1 MGASL
6 ELALPGPGGPP
17 RLRRLPTLLCGGLLL
32 AAAIGFGWRGPGEPG
47 PLSVP
52 EPERTLALLAGR
64 TLDLD
69 DALDQAPAWER
80 RLHEL
85 TVTEGAGDLG
95 QAIAWYEELAGSS
108 DDPVVEVQLAV
119 LEGEA
124 GRVGRLRDRIEGWEG
139 EGPPLGTFAP
149 VLRAA
154 YLEGPG
160 DVGAPPVPSAELA
173 AALPAGWYQDR
184 FAIRLALRS
193 GDGARLSALRAARAA
208 RLGPLLGRARRLAVL
223 ELTTLVASA
232 VVLVVGIGRLRRRPA
247 ALAVG
252 TAAIPPPWSGRIGV
266 AVLVRGGAAGLG
278 LAAAAGL
285 LLAHLEVDHPL
296 VDALMVPAASLP
308 LILLARRHL
317 VAAGRGL
324 WRGLGLWPPSGG
336 LRRLAAA
343 AALLVAAGTLADLLV
358 GFVGQWAGHAAHWT
372 EWFDRDLAWG
382 TPLEAASSVVGG
394 VVLAPL
400 VEEVAFRGLLYATLR
415 RRLGW
420 PAAALL
426 SAALFALPHGY
437 GLGGSLSVFVS
448 GVVWAWGYERTGSLL
463 PGIAA
468 HAANNLWASF
478 VVLDV
483 FRA

>member
-6 ELALPGPGGPP
+6 ELVLPGPGGPP

-32 AAAIGFGWRGPGEPG
+32 AVAIGFSWRGAGEPG

-52 EPERTLALLAGR
+52 EPERTLALLVGR

-69 DALDQAPAWER
+69 DALDRAPAWER

-108 DDPVVEVQLAV
+108 DDPAVEVQLAV
-119 LEGEA
+119 LE
-124 GRVGRLRDRIEGWEG
+124 
-139 EGPPLGTFAP
+139 LG
-149 VLRAA
+149 
-154 YLEGPG
+154 
-160 DVGAPPVPSAELA
+160 
-173 AALPAGWYQDR
+173 
-184 FAIRLALRS
+184 
-193 GDGARLSALRAARAA
+193 
-208 RLGPLLGRARRLAVL
+208 
-223 ELTTLVASA
+223 TLVASVA
-232 VVLVVGIGRLRRRPA
+232 VLALGIGRLRRRPA

-252 TAAIPPPWSGRIGV
+252 TAAIPPPWPGGIGV

-296 VDALMVPAASLP
+296 VDALMMPAASLP
-308 LILLARRHL
+308 LIFLARRHL
-317 VAAGRGL
+317 VAAGQGL

-394 VVLAPL
+394 VVLAPF

-415 RRLGW
+415 RRLDW
-420 PAAALL
+420 LAAALL

-448 GVVWAWGYERTGSLL
+448 GLVWAWGYERTGSLL